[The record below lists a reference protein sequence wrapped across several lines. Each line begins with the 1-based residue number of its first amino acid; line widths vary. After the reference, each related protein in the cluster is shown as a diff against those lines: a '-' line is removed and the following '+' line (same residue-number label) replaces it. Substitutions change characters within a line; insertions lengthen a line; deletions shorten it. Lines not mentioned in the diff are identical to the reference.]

1 MKYAFEA
8 HYGSSTARYRSGW
21 KDFAQDNNLGVGDV
35 CIFVL
40 RNRVKLLFEVLILR
54 LSGDSKAPISPGEYR
69 F

>member
-8 HYGSSTARYRSGW
+8 HYGSSTARSWSGW

-40 RNRVKLLFEVLILR
+40 RNRVKILFEVLILC
-54 LSGDSKAPISPGEYR
+54 LSGGSKAPISPGEYR